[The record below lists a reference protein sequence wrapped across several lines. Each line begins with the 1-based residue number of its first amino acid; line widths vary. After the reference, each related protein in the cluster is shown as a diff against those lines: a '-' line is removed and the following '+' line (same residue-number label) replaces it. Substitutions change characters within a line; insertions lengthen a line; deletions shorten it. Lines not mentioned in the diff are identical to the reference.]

1 MTAERDGCRAGDQCS
16 DQRFL
21 HSGLR
26 RPRQHLHRAV
36 AFGPSEREGGAARG
50 CRALF
55 VFGSLVPLLQVGR
68 LAARPKKT
76 TNVQRTLNTFVR

>member
-36 AFGPSEREGGAARG
+36 AFGPSDPKAVPHVGAARYSFSG
-50 CRALF
+50 RWFHSSRWAGWRPAL
-55 VFGSLVPLLQVGR
+55 
-68 LAARPKKT
+68 KKQAT
-76 TNVQRTLNTFVR
+76 YKEH